1 MSNKRVSVIEENV
14 NNYQKIENN
23 VPNDIRDM
31 IQWYTVFLIWFL

>member
-31 IQWYTVFLIWFL
+31 IQ